1 MKKIDSDT
9 SNKMANMGFLCAI
22 FIVLLHSG
30 CGGITSVAVPYFFLA
45 AGYFLAGHIGETGWW
60 RREVCKRVRSLLIP
74 MWIWGVVF
82 LITGLILQWGIR
94 LVGYDYHGEAMA
106 FGDRVLG
113 CLGLRFT
120 VNMGVLWF
128 VRMLFILVVI
138 SPLLR
143 GGGRFENLSR
153 LALFAGA
160 YGWFELS
167 HLEPGALWNFFEYG
181 FSLRGL
187 LYFSIG
193 LYLRQ
198 YPIQLKVSKALR
210 AVLVCGSVMCIWF
223 NISVLISV
231 PVHMLTLY
239 LLMPS
244 RRAYGNGYSFPI
256 YLLHMEVMLGLTA
269 CLAALGI
276 RSSACHALWIIVLR
290 FSVCLV
296 GSILF
301 TRILR
306 CYAPRFARLAFG
318 GR

>member
-1 MKKIDSDT
+1 MKVDSDT

-45 AGYFLAGHIGETGWW
+45 AGYFLAGHIGEVGWW
-60 RREVCKRVRSLLIP
+60 KGEVCKRVRSLLVP
-74 MWIWGVVF
+74 MWIWGACSIMVE
-82 LITGLILQWGIR
+82 LLLQWGIR
-94 LVGYDYHGEAMA
+94 LTGYDYHGEQLS
-106 FGDRVLG
+106 FFYRLLRGGGVL
-113 CLGLRFT
+113 FT

-138 SPLLR
+138 SPLL
-143 GGGRFENLSR
+143 GEGGRFTNLSR

-160 YGWFELS
+160 YGWFELA
-167 HLEPGALWNFFEYG
+167 HLDPGALWNFFEYG

-187 LYFSIG
+187 LYFSVG
-193 LYLRQ
+193 MYLRQ
-198 YPIQLKVSKALR
+198 YPIQLKISKAWLV
-210 AVLVCGSVMCIWF
+210 VLVCVSTMLVWRG
-223 NISVLISV
+223 ISVLISV

-244 RRAYGNGYSFPI
+244 RKVYGNGYSFPI

-269 CLAALGI
+269 ILAAFGI
-276 RSSACHALWIIVLR
+276 RSSTCHAVWLAALR
-290 FSVCLV
+290 FVVCLV
-296 GSILF
+296 VSMFLA
-301 TRILR
+301 RLLR
-306 CYAPRFARLAFG
+306 RHAPRFARLAFG